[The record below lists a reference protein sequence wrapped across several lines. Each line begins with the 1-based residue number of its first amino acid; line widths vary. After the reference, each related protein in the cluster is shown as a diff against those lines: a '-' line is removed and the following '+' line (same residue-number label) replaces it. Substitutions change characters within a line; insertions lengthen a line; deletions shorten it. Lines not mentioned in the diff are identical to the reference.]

1 MPVATWWPWKKPS
14 NIIGVQGQLW
24 GETLRNFAQVQ
35 YLCFPKML
43 GLSERAWNASP
54 AWGDH
59 LDDEAAYN
67 DARHQFNLKVGSRE
81 LPPAAQPRLITSA
94 WGLRGIRVADGKLL
108 INAQYPGE
116 VVTYTLDGS
125 EPTLD
130 SPRWT
135 APVALPDVPAVIKAR
150 AYYLGHSQR
159 GDLPVQVRTVAAR
172 AAVVCSIGRQNL
184 PKCHILTFKLMWVW
198 ENVCTFARFFE

>member
-1 MPVATWWPWKKPS
+1 VDEIDAWSALPWNVYASVRVNYDGDTVDLTNAGRDMVALEKPS

-81 LPPAAQPRLITSA
+81 LPLLHSRGYNFRVGPP
-94 WGLRGIRVADGKLL
+94 GIRVADGKLL

-150 AYYLGHSQR
+150 AYYLGHSS
-159 GDLPVQVRTVAAR
+159 
-172 AAVVCSIGRQNL
+172 VVTYL
-184 PKCHILTFKLMWVW
+184 FK
-198 ENVCTFARFFE
+198 